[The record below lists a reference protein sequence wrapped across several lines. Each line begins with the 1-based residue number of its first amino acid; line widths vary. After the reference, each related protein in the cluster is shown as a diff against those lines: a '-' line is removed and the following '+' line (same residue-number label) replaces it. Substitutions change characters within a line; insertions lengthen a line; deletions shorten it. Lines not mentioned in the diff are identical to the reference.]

1 MDGFIIRL
9 APLTS
14 SQPKDKQTVIE
25 RQYLEVTANI
35 PMSPGSSPALNA
47 NIRNASTVT
56 RTGHTE
62 YFGERGFWLIETARE
77 LFMDGSSKKLV
88 PASIKRGDQML
99 EEPQFIIFIFIN
111 SIQKATFGD
120 KDRI

>member
-1 MDGFIIRL
+1 
-9 APLTS
+9 
-14 SQPKDKQTVIE
+14 
-25 RQYLEVTANI
+25 
-35 PMSPGSSPALNA
+35 
-47 NIRNASTVT
+47 
-56 RTGHTE
+56 
-62 YFGERGFWLIETARE
+62 
-77 LFMDGSSKKLV
+77 MDGSSKKLV